1 MIHPSHTTPDPKNT
15 RADRTLSMARVIR
28 DRLRAGEKAR
38 KLHDDLVP
46 GYLSEDDFFLALAAA
61 VELLK

>member
-15 RADRTLSMARVIR
+15 RADRTLTLAKVIR
-28 DRLRAGEKAR
+28 DRLKAGEKAR

-46 GYLSEDDFFLALAAA
+46 DYLSEDDFFLALGAAI
-61 VELLK
+61 VLLK